1 MSDEIKFRKEYQD
14 TFNEVHAPVKLSRK
28 VMNMKEAK
36 KTSVFYI
43 RKFATAVAIAL
54 VVFIC
59 GNGITY
65 AATGNSLFATV
76 KVYLNGSEYKAKLEQ
91 KVDEDSGQTYYEG
104 TFEDVK
110 GTLELGITD
119 TDSKQN
125 FYEVA
130 VDTVTVA
137 EENGKIY
144 LVDGEWKLD
153 ITEDAKDGSASG
165 TYEKDELNY
174 EYEVIEKDGAW
185 EVHVSS
191 RTDNVK

>member
-1 MSDEIKFRKEYQD
+1 MEIK
-14 TFNEVHAPVKLSRK
+14 
-28 VMNMKEAK
+28 
-36 KTSVFYI
+36 
-43 RKFATAVAIAL
+43 
-54 VVFIC
+54 
-59 GNGITY
+59 
-65 AATGNSLFATV
+65 
-76 KVYLNGSEYKAKLEQ
+76 
-91 KVDEDSGQTYYEG
+91 
-104 TFEDVK
+104 
-110 GTLELGITD
+110 D

-125 FYEVA
+125 SYEVA

-174 EYEVIEKDGAW
+174 EYEVIDKDGTW

>member
-14 TFNEVHAPVKLSRK
+14 TFYEVHAPVELSRK
-28 VMNMKEAK
+28 VMNMKEKK

-43 RKFATAVAIAL
+43 RKFATAAAIAL

-76 KVYLNGSEYKAKLEQ
+76 KVYLNGSEYKAELEQ

-104 TFEDVK
+104 TFEDVE
-110 GTLELGITD
+110 GTLELEITD
-119 TDSKQN
+119 ADSEQN
-125 FYEVA
+125 PYEVT

-137 EENGKIY
+137 EENGKVY

-153 ITEDAKDGSASG
+153 ITEASG
-165 TYEKDELNY
+165 IYEKDESSY
-174 EYEVIEKDGAW
+174 EYKVIEKDGSW
-185 EVHVSS
+185 EVNVSN
-191 RTDNVK
+191 RENPVK

>member
-14 TFNEVHAPVKLSRK
+14 TFNEVHAPVELSRK

-36 KTSVFYI
+36 KTSAFCI
-43 RKFATAVAIAL
+43 RKYSTAIAIAL

-65 AATGNSLFATV
+65 ATTGNSLVATV
-76 KVYLNGSEYKAKLEQ
+76 KVYLNGSEYKTQLEQ
-91 KVDEDSGQTYYEG
+91 KEDEDSGQTYYEG
-104 TFEDVK
+104 TFEEVER
-110 GTLELGITD
+110 TLELEIKD

-125 FYEVA
+125 SYEVA

-137 EENGKIY
+137 EENGNIY

-153 ITEDAKDGSASG
+153 ITEDAKDGAASG
-165 TYEKDELNY
+165 TYEKDEFSY
-174 EYEVIEKDGAW
+174 EYEVIEKDGVW

-191 RTDNVK
+191 RTDNAK